1 MYNKL
6 IIAEYEKIDK
16 FSKKFCFIFWGI
28 VAFAWILNELNF
40 YILDKPSMRILMI
53 FSTLLM
59 SLPVW
64 VSGMKDVKEWRYVV
78 AAVLTIQV
86 GVLYTFLSVH
96 SVLTFLFPVTL
107 MTIYGDN
114 KLKWCTIVGTF
125 FSMSFSH
132 ILSVDYSLVFDDP
145 YVGHLK
151 ETLIFALTPRLLI
164 FSGYVALLNYIS
176 DRNQSIL
183 NQVLEYA
190 KNLYRTQAEL
200 VEQFAIIS
208 ESKSGQTGQHI
219 RRVGKYM
226 EVFADELGIVDDRD
240 NLVLAS
246 MMHDVGKLWIPGE
259 IIEKPAKLTKDEF
272 AVIKKHTKYG
282 FSLLEKNPGRIMELA
297 RTIAL
302 EHHERYD
309 GGGYDGKKGEEIDY
323 YSRIMSIVDVF
334 DAMLSVRSYKPAYPP
349 ELVYEEIVKEA
360 GGQFDPEL
368 VEVFKR
374 CYPRLKEIAAENPD

>member
-1 MYNKL
+1 
-6 IIAEYEKIDK
+6 
-16 FSKKFCFIFWGI
+16 
-28 VAFAWILNELNF
+28 
-40 YILDKPSMRILMI
+40 MI

-282 FSLLEKNPGRIMELA
+282 FSLLEKTPGRIMELA